1 MLSTQKQAAEII
13 QKSRNIL
20 IALPQN
26 LNGDSLGS
34 ALALDATLKKLAK
47 KSDLVCQE
55 SVPEK
60 LKFLL
65 GNENLKN
72 KISSL
77 RDFII
82 SVDTNQRKISRLRY
96 ETEENILKIFLSSP
110 EAIEE
115 KDIKLESGPQK
126 YDLIITLDAPDL
138 ESLGR
143 IFGENAELF
152 FNKPILNIDPKA
164 SNENF
169 GAVNLVD
176 PVAASCSQLVF
187 ELIQNL
193 GQDLIDENSAT
204 ALLCGLIV
212 KTHSFQNSK
221 TSPQALNLASILI
234 SQGGNQ
240 EEIIRYLY
248 KTKPL
253 NKVRLWGRILSQI
266 DFNEEKNIAWLYASQ
281 EDFAD
286 TKTSQQD
293 LSFVL
298 EEIDECFPEIQ
309 TNFVLW
315 TDETGFI
322 WTIIQT
328 KQPELLQKINLE
340 LGGTIKNDKLIL
352 SLNKTDQNL
361 AKEQLRSLLNSWG

>member
-1 MLSTQKQAAEII
+1 MLSAQKQATEII
-13 QKSRNIL
+13 QKSKNIL

-34 ALALDATLKKLAK
+34 ALALNFALKKLGK
-47 KSDLVCQE
+47 KSELVCQE
-55 SVPEK
+55 ETPEK
-60 LKFLL
+60 LKFLSD
-65 GNENLKN
+65 GEKLKN

-82 SVDTNQRKISRLRY
+82 SVDTNQKKISRLRY

-115 KDIKLESGPQK
+115 KDIKLQSGAPK
-126 YDLIITLDAPDL
+126 YDLVITLDAPDL
-138 ESLGR
+138 ESLGN
-143 IFGENAELF
+143 IFEENAELF
-152 FNKPILNIDPKA
+152 FNKPVLNIDHRA
-164 SNENF
+164 GNENF

-176 PVAASCSQLVF
+176 PIAASCSQLVF
-187 ELIQNL
+187 QLIEDL

-221 TSPQALNLASILI
+221 TTPQALNSASLLI
-234 SQGGNQ
+234 SRGGNQ
-240 EEIIRYLY
+240 EKIIRYLF

-253 NKVRLWGRILSQI
+253 NKVRLWGRVLSRM
-266 DFNEEKNIAWLYASQ
+266 DLNEEKNIAWLYASQ

-286 TKTSQQD
+286 TQTSQQD
-293 LSFVL
+293 LSFIL
-298 EEIDECFPEIQ
+298 EEIIECFPEIQ
-309 TNFVLW
+309 THFVLW

-322 WTIIQT
+322 WAIVQARQGEI
-328 KQPELLQKINLE
+328 LQKINLE
-340 LGGTIKNDKLIL
+340 LGGTIKNDKLII